1 MQKLILTLF
10 SVVVLLGLVLPSS
23 AAVIGRKRE
32 TNAQRLARGLPPNP
46 PTRRLTA
53 PVRRASSTPLT
64 DQCLEVRTLDGTV
77 LGCVDN
83 GGASHG
89 ISVGDKRNWPLTY
102 TPSTMTLNNGA
113 QFLGAHDTPAVVL
126 GPALPTSVFLQK
138 VSDSDTNA
146 EDNLW
151 SVDPNTLEVTA
162 TWTNPGNVPVSA
174 QICNDGPQGGSNGS
188 ILLSGNCEAAGLTEV
203 LCFLTPI

>member
-10 SVVVLLGLVLPSS
+10 SVALLGLVLPSS
-23 AAVIGRKRE
+23 ASVIGRHE

-53 PVRRASSTPLT
+53 PVRRASPTPLT
-64 DQCLEVRTLDGTV
+64 NQCLEVRTLDGTV

-89 ISVGDKRNWPLTY
+89 ISIGDKRNWPLTY

-113 QFLGAHDTPAVVL
+113 QFLGAHDTPPVIL
-126 GPALPTSVFLQK
+126 GPSLPDSVFLQK

-162 TWTNPGNVPVSA
+162 TWTNPGNVDVPVE
-174 QICNDGPQGGSNGS
+174 ICTDGPQGGSNGS
-188 ILLSGNCEAAGLTEV
+188 ILLSGNCADAGLTEV